1 MTKHPKRALSKVE
14 LQRMR
19 ECCGDSKRDL
29 AIVEFLRST
38 GCRAHEMLF
47 TLIGDLGLDNG
58 TVYLRKTKARI
69 DWRFKDGKR
78 IYNGSKIIPRSS
90 LLDERAVKA
99 LGEYVTERKAEGA
112 GEDDPIFTIDQNSER
127 DARMVR
133 YIIKRLA
140 KDAKIPDWKY
150 ISPHYFRH
158 TAATVNT
165 AKGYPTKYSKEL
177 MGWSQKSRTFETIY
191 EHGDLD
197 IMQKLHKKMVE
208 DEEKEG

>member
-1 MTKHPKRALSKVE
+1 MPKHPKRALSMAE

-29 AIVEFLRST
+29 AIFEFLRST

-47 TLIGDLGLDNG
+47 TLIGDLGLENG
-58 TVYLRKTKARI
+58 TVYLRKTKRRI
-69 DWRFKDGKR
+69 EWSFKEGKR
-78 IYNGSKIIPRSS
+78 IYRGSKVVPRSS
-90 LLDERAVKA
+90 LLDEKAVKA
-99 LGEYVTERKAEGA
+99 LRAYIDERRAEGA
-112 GEDDPIFTIDQNSER
+112 SDDDPIFTIDQNRER

-140 KDAKIPDWKY
+140 RDAKILDWKY

-165 AKGYPTKYSKEL
+165 ARGYPTKYSKEL

-197 IMQKLHKKMVE
+197 IMKKLHRKMVE
-208 DEEKEG
+208 DDEEE